1 VENGVEHPFIGLFEK
16 VPRPPEYLE
25 ALYTKLASDPP
36 HQQQDD
42 HNQKN
47 QSKSTAGIVSP
58 AFTVRPSGQCA
69 DEDEYQNNDQ
79 YRTHVFLPFFLLLF
93 LKFFTPKTS
102 CLSESWLWCIMQ
114 LQPGAQGH
122 AGA

>member
-1 VENGVEHPFIGLFEK
+1 MKNGVEHHFMGLPEK
-16 VPRPPEYLE
+16 VHRPPEYLE
-25 ALYTKLASDPP
+25 ALHTKLTSDPP

-58 AFTVRPSGQCA
+58 AFTVRPGGQCA

-79 YRTHVFLPFFLLLF
+79 YRTHVFPPFLFRISSFMIILLLAEVVAYCHPTRSLYLSTF
-93 LKFFTPKTS
+93 L
-102 CLSESWLWCIMQ
+102 
-114 LQPGAQGH
+114 
-122 AGA
+122 